1 MPAQRRRRLRRGFPA
16 AEEISVSFQKICL
29 SLFSHLHIT
38 SIQFFFPLFHLLV
51 SSLPEL
57 YFFPPAAQAPCL
69 AQHNEHINLCL
80 THFIPETS
88 DLYQTLHKK
97 DVVIRFIK
105 TIVSAVSGGSVV
117 FPLYI
122 R

>member
-16 AEEISVSFQKICL
+16 ADEISVSFQKICL
-29 SLFSHLHIT
+29 SLFSYLHIT
-38 SIQFFFPLFHLLV
+38 SVHFFFPRLFLARTL
-51 SSLPEL
+51 
-57 YFFPPAAQAPCL
+57 FFFFFLFPAAQAPCL
-69 AQHNEHINLCL
+69 ALHNEHINLCL